1 MKKIDF
7 TQVEIYT
14 GIAKKACIVQDIREA
29 FADALYS
36 QSVGLKSHALALK
49 IFNSTGAEE
58 YSDEE
63 ITIIR
68 NFAEQCCSPSLI
80 DAINKITE

>member
-1 MKKIDF
+1 MKIDF
-7 TQVEIYT
+7 KQVGIYT
-14 GIAKKACIVQDIREA
+14 GIAKKTCIVQDVRED

-49 IFNSTGAEE
+49 IFNSDGAEE

-63 ITIIR
+63 VKIIR
-68 NFAEQCCSPSLI
+68 MFAEQCCSPSLI
-80 DAINKITE
+80 DAINRITE

>member
-1 MKKIDF
+1 MKIDF

-14 GIAKKACIVQDIREA
+14 GIAKTTCIVQDIREA

-36 QSVGLKSHALALK
+36 QSVGLKYHALAFK

-58 YSDEE
+58 YNDEE
-63 ITIIR
+63 VKIIKQ
-68 NFAEQCCSPSLI
+68 FAEQCCSPSLI
-80 DAINKITE
+80 DAINKIIE